1 MCIINPKI
9 VSKEV
14 YMEKLLILVAD
25 YANLT
30 GSNKLNVMGIFS
42 ELNPP
47 SYPYRLPTMFLIVKL
62 RAELGE
68 FGQSKLLTIK
78 FVDQDGNELMS
89 VAQEMIVPDMIG
101 GRRPELNAIMSFNNL
116 EFPGPGSYQFVVMV
130 DKDYKGEVG
139 VQANETIQR

>member
-1 MCIINPKI
+1 
-9 VSKEV
+9 
-14 YMEKLLILVAD
+14 
-25 YANLT
+25 
-30 GSNKLNVMGIFS
+30 
-42 ELNPP
+42 
-47 SYPYRLPTMFLIVKL
+47 MFLIVKL
-62 RAELGE
+62 SAELGE
-68 FGQSKLLTIK
+68 FGQSRLLTIK